1 MQIIYIPNSYLLWLL
16 IHTANSVWVA
26 GPFKDFRRIFRNL
39 PQYRMLRFFSTSLQA
54 QYCYQNILLY
64 NFTYIILK
72 YIIIKMLLYYTNYF
86 FCNFFQHFVL
96 LYLLLYLLIFL
107 FVFYKKWFY
116 YIFFVIFCI
125 IFVLPV
131 CIKHCAKWG
140 FDKLWHRW
148 EALHIKIPA
157 EFKY

>member
-1 MQIIYIPNSYLLWLL
+1 MFSSQILLLNTTDSCIIIIILNFALRFFARLKSFIVILFKKELKRIVVSLFLMQIIYIPNSYLLWLL

-72 YIIIKMLLYYTNYF
+72 YIIFKMLLYYTNYF
-86 FCNFFQHFVL
+86 FL
-96 LYLLLYLLIFL
+96 
-107 FVFYKKWFY
+107 
-116 YIFFVIFCI
+116 
-125 IFVLPV
+125 
-131 CIKHCAKWG
+131 
-140 FDKLWHRW
+140 
-148 EALHIKIPA
+148 
-157 EFKY
+157 